1 MNHQPKFQTNPAAQ
15 NSDDVADLFARAS
28 AFHRAGDIAQ
38 AQAGY
43 IEVLKREPTHAD
55 GLHMLG
61 VSEHQ
66 LGNSQSAERLLRH
79 SLLADPQSAATRYA
93 LGVVLSALQRN
104 DEALICY
111 DDLITLAPDFVDAH
125 LKRGL
130 LLSGLGRF
138 AEAIISYDSAI
149 AIDPR
154 HLDALQHKGEALHY
168 LGKFDDAIACYNQIL
183 TMQPTHFAALVDRG
197 CAFKDLGR
205 ANEAIAEFNLA
216 LTIAPDNT
224 IALTNRGETRRS
236 LKQNSE
242 ALEDFDRVISI
253 NPRNALSWLGRGS
266 VLMQRKNV
274 REALEASEF
283 ALALERKSVKAL
295 TQIGQCHA
303 LLGDTEAAISYFD
316 RALAIKPDD
325 DVALQNRIFSLD
337 FGSGDYAL
345 HQAARSEWWRRIAS
359 SIPADHPPH
368 HENSRD
374 PARRIV
380 LGYVSADFRSHS
392 AARIFRPV
400 LVNHDKSRFE
410 VICYSNSPT
419 QDEVTESIRHI
430 ADRWRDVVQWPDDR
444 LADCIGADKVDILV
458 DLSGHTIDNRLRV
471 FARKPAPIQ
480 VTAWGHGSGTGMPA
494 MDYLFT
500 DPVSVPREV
509 CDLFAEQIY
518 HLPCSIIIES
528 PPPELRAAEP
538 PMTSSGY
545 VTYGVF
551 TRASRFS
558 NSAIELWARILRSN
572 ATSRLIIK
580 DHLLNDGSIQTRLLE
595 NLAAHGVAPDRVS
608 LMGSTSR
615 EEHLAAYGRV
625 DIGLDPFP
633 HGGGVSTWESLYM
646 GVPVVTRMGNSL
658 STRIGGAILSAI
670 DMRDWIASSED
681 QYVDIALR
689 STPDQLRTIRDQL
702 PDLIAAR
709 CSPASYTRAVERAY
723 RTMWEKY
730 CAERPGQERARR
742 Q

>member
-1 MNHQPKFQTNPAAQ
+1 
-15 NSDDVADLFARAS
+15 
-28 AFHRAGDIAQ
+28 
-38 AQAGY
+38 
-43 IEVLKREPTHAD
+43 
-55 GLHMLG
+55 MLG

-66 LGNSQSAERLLRH
+66 RGNSQSAERLLRH
-79 SLLADPQSAATRYA
+79 SLLVNPQSAATRYA
-93 LGVVLSALQRN
+93 LGVILSALQRN
-104 DEALICY
+104 DEALVCY
-111 DDLITLAPDFVDAH
+111 DDLIALTPDFVDAH
-125 LKRGL
+125 MKRGL
-130 LLSGLGRF
+130 LLSGVGRF
-138 AEAIISYDSAI
+138 AEAIVSYDNVI

-154 HLDALQHKGEALHY
+154 HLEALQHKGEALHY
-168 LGKFDDAIACYNQIL
+168 LGRFDDAIACYNQIL
-183 TMQPTHFAALVDRG
+183 TLQPTHFAALVDRG

-224 IALTNRGETRRS
+224 IILINRGETRLALR
-236 LKQNSE
+236 QNSE

-253 NPRNALSWLGRGS
+253 NPRIALGWLGRAN
-266 VLMQRKNV
+266 VLMLRKNV
-274 REALEASEF
+274 SEALEACER
-283 ALALERKSVKAL
+283 AVALEPKSTKGL

-303 LLGDTEAAISYFD
+303 LLGNAEAAVSFFD

-325 DVALQNRIFSLD
+325 DIALQSRIFSLD

-345 HQAARSEWWRRIAS
+345 HQAARSEWWRRIGSKISAK
-359 SIPADHPPH
+359 HPPH
-368 HENSRD
+368 HENSLD

-380 LGYVSADFRSHS
+380 VGYVSGDFRDHS
-392 AARIFRPV
+392 AARAFRPV
-400 LVNHDKSRFE
+400 LENHDKSRFE
-410 VICYSNSPT
+410 VICYCNSLT
-419 QDEVTESIRHI
+419 QDDVTDSFRHI

-444 LADCIGADKVDILV
+444 LADCIRADKVDILI
-458 DLSGHTIDNRLRV
+458 DLSGYTRGNRLRV

-480 VTAWGHGSGTGMPA
+480 VTAWGHGSGTGMPT

-518 HLPCSIIIES
+518 HLPCSIIIE
-528 PPPELRAAEP
+528 PPPAELRVTEP
-538 PMTSSGY
+538 PVTSNGY

-558 NSAIELWARILRSN
+558 NSAIELWARILRSDV
-572 ATSRLIIK
+572 TSRLIIK
-580 DHLLNDGSIQTRLLE
+580 DRALNDGSVQTRLLE
-595 NLAAHGVAPDRVS
+595 SLAAHGVTPDRVS
-608 LMGSTSR
+608 LMGSTCR
-615 EEHLAAYGRV
+615 EEHLAAYRCV

-646 GVPVVTRMGNSL
+646 GVPVVTKMGNSL

-689 STPDQLRTIRDQL
+689 STPDRLRTIRNQL

-709 CSPASYTRAVERAY
+709 CSPASYTKAVERAY

-730 CAERPGQERARR
+730 CGERPG
-742 Q
+742 